1 MERFPELY
9 AREMRKWYFKHTGI
23 FSTSTSKHSP
33 QLWEWKSKLKVTHK
47 GVTKTIQDF
56 NTVCVGLDLD
66 KIKFKLDQIGNY
78 SISKVK
84 YVDNQNQI
92 EWMGQGDDFFIKRF
106 NSISNTLPSNKVS
119 DILEQEE
126 IRITKFFTNT
136 LSAKHPDRYI
146 LIDKNCIVEVLI
158 HQKAEKDV
166 KEEVRKHCMS
176 IGCTNVSV
184 Y

>member
-1 MERFPELY
+1 MELKPLY
-9 AREMRKWYFKHTGI
+9 MKGIYILMRI
-23 FSTSTSKHSP
+23 IP
-33 QLWEWKSKLKVTHK
+33 LKLR
-47 GVTKTIQDF
+47 IR
-56 NTVCVGLDLD
+56 
-66 KIKFKLDQIGNY
+66 Y
-78 SISKVK
+78 
-84 YVDNQNQI
+84 
-92 EWMGQGDDFFIKRF
+92 FFIKRF
-106 NSISNTLPSNKVS
+106 NSISNTLPSSKVS